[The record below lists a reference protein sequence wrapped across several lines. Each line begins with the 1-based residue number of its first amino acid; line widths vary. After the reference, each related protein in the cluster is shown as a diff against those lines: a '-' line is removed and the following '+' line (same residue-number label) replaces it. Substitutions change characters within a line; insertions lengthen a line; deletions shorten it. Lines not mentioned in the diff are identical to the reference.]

1 MELVLKCKDFDAW
14 VSFLGRLNKIGSGYI
29 IKNDII
35 LATVKGTKS
44 GSNDKIPGR
53 HIIKDPLFIDDEDSY
68 IPDAVY
74 GMYDG
79 LDKWINVFKN
89 IKETNKEARK
99 EIRYIRRKEG
109 IFIRFYGGIE
119 FQIFG
124 LVEKENIDNE
134 DEFIKVMQC
143 ANGIKWFNNFVETP
157 ELLESEWLS
166 LNQDTLI
173 SLRDGEP
180 LTLTQTVSEK
190 PMWARI
196 AKSVFTMAGVSR
208 IGSPIANQVEYSFI
222 PPAPTAVEPI
232 GMLELHAVYKSPADS
247 KLIKVEC
254 IPEYM
259 ILIYKEED

>member
-89 IKETNKEARK
+89 IKET
-99 EIRYIRRKEG
+99 I
-109 IFIRFYGGIE
+109 
-119 FQIFG
+119 
-124 LVEKENIDNE
+124 IDA
-134 DEFIKVMQC
+134 V
-143 ANGIKWFNNFVETP
+143 
-157 ELLESEWLS
+157 
-166 LNQDTLI
+166 
-173 SLRDGEP
+173 
-180 LTLTQTVSEK
+180 TQ
-190 PMWARI
+190 
-196 AKSVFTMAGVSR
+196 
-208 IGSPIANQVEYSFI
+208 
-222 PPAPTAVEPI
+222 
-232 GMLELHAVYKSPADS
+232 
-247 KLIKVEC
+247 
-254 IPEYM
+254 
-259 ILIYKEED
+259 